1 MHFIIIIIVIIKV
14 LYIIR
19 VSVFTQT
26 NDLHGF
32 VFTMSSIYCYIKNIF
47 VKRNRSINT
56 TDVMRGYVRQNLK
69 RWIRKVSSTRT

>member
-32 VFTMSSIYCYIKNIF
+32 VFTMSSIYYYIKNIF

-69 RWIRKVSSTRT
+69 RWIRKVRSTRT

>member
-1 MHFIIIIIVIIKV
+1 MHFIIIIVIIKA
-14 LYIIR
+14 LCIIR

-32 VFTMSSIYCYIKNIF
+32 IFTMSSIYYYIKNIF

-56 TDVMRGYVRQNLK
+56 TDVMRGYVRKN
-69 RWIRKVSSTRT
+69 